1 MNRLAG
7 IASKETFNTPI
18 SQVVLLVFFGV
29 NAKDDKWYLSK
40 YFVLQITV
48 DPTPNLRLNWFPYR
62 KLKATRIS
70 EEVLVLNN
78 LFLRYFR
85 CRMLKSFYRLS
96 LSL

>member
-1 MNRLAG
+1 MTG
-7 IASKETFNTPI
+7 IAAKETFNTPI
-18 SQVVLLVFFGV
+18 SQVVPLVFFGI

-40 YFVLQITV
+40 YFVLKITV
-48 DPTPNLRLNWFPYR
+48 YPTPNLRLNWFPYS

-85 CRMLKSFYRLS
+85 CRILISFYRLS

>member
-1 MNRLAG
+1 MNYMAG
-7 IASKETFNTPI
+7 IAAKETFNTPI
-18 SQVVLLVFFGV
+18 SQVVPLVFFGI

-40 YFVLQITV
+40 YFVLKITV

-62 KLKATRIS
+62 KLKATGIS

-85 CRMLKSFYRLS
+85 CRILISFYRLS